1 MQAFNDY
8 IRNIM
13 YLVVFMTFVGMIM
26 PGGGYR
32 KYIEIVM
39 GLVLIIVIITPI
51 ASLVGA
57 EARAGEVVSHF
68 LGSDIS
74 AITAHDEVRFINQ
87 RERMLNE
94 NVNDIVAA
102 QIAALIRDTGF
113 SLIRTDVRF
122 SADTGEFLELRL
134 AVSRDGASYVAGD
147 VETVERRPFIR
158 VERVE
163 ISLRESR
170 QTELAQNESAE
181 ADDAETQLLRKIISD
196 FYNVSQD
203 NIHIEVLN

>member
-1 MQAFNDY
+1 
-8 IRNIM
+8 M

-26 PGGGYR
+26 PGGNYR

-57 EARAGEVVSHF
+57 EARAGEVVSRF
-68 LGSDIS
+68 LDGDIS
-74 AITAHDEVRFINQ
+74 AMTTHDEARFMNE
-87 RERMLNE
+87 RERMLSE

-102 QIAALIRDTGF
+102 QITELIRDTGF

-122 SADTGEFLELRL
+122 STNTGEFQEIWL
-134 AVSRDGASYVAGD
+134 AVARDKAESAEGANEAM
-147 VETVERRPFIR
+147 ERRPFIR

-163 ISLRESR
+163 VSLRESR
-170 QTELAQNESAE
+170 RSEQAGQDFAVY
-181 ADDAETQLLRKIISD
+181 ADAETQLLRKIISD

-203 NIHIEVLN
+203 NIHVEVLN